1 MVEWLAGNR
10 IRGTSTERTSTTG
23 FNTVAAVAGGWKE
36 LGRTTLG
43 SAGDIIDVTSL
54 ADKRY

>member
-10 IRGTSTERTSTTG
+10 IRGTSAEKPALALQSPS
-23 FNTVAAVAGGWKE
+23 VGGWKE

-43 SAGDIIDVTSL
+43 RKGDS
-54 ADKRY
+54 